1 MKISLLQNLINFYEE
16 DPTDPFN
23 IYALALEYQKTDVG
37 KAELYFDKLLN
48 EYPDYLATYYSAGSF
63 FASLEKNEKVE
74 LIYQKGIDLALD
86 KKNTKTHQELIRA
99 YRSFLDELE
108 D

>member
-1 MKISLLQNLINFYEE
+1 MKNSLLQNLIAFYEE
-16 DPTDPFN
+16 DPNDPFN
-23 IYALALEYQKTDVG
+23 IYALALEYQKTDNG
-37 KAELYFDKLLN
+37 QAELYFNKLL
-48 EYPDYLATYYSAGSF
+48 EEHPDYLATYYSAGAF
-63 FASLEKNEKVE
+63 FSALEKNEKAE

-86 KKNTKTHQELIRA
+86 KKNTKTHQELVRA